1 MTADLVGCVIPTQWQ
16 INYNRDRR
24 VTTTDSAQEI
34 IDHSWQGSP
43 VPWTYSK
50 PDHRRSKKLP
60 AWKTKSLWLL
70 RIILCKQTQ
79 GSNCYWCEWWHHEGK
94 VLPKAGPN
102 TADTRQT
109 QFSPH
114 QKKLS
119 GLFPKFFPLLFIFK
133 LYFPPVT
140 FTAISATFPYNP
152 ISFSNSCFHFLCPLF
167 LQLLY
172 FVMNVDSGQC
182 SNREFTRVKQP
193 NYSTFYQ
200 FY

>member
-16 INYNRDRR
+16 INYDRDRR
-24 VTTTDSAQEI
+24 VTTTDSAQET

-79 GSNCYWCEWWHHEGK
+79 ASNCYWCEWWHHEGK

-140 FTAISATFPYNP
+140 SQQFLQPFLTIPFLLATAVSIFYAHYFC
-152 ISFSNSCFHFLCPLF
+152 SCFTLWW
-167 LQLLY
+167 
-172 FVMNVDSGQC
+172 M
-182 SNREFTRVKQP
+182 
-193 NYSTFYQ
+193 
-200 FY
+200 